1 MFEPWLC
8 TGGKHLA
15 PATGGSCPCGMVTR
29 ILAAKRPPT
38 GPPPEVLA
46 MRAQYLDEWSASLE
60 AAASRLLRELEA
72 AASRVLLELE
82 AAASRLL
89 REQADRLVATLSTTE
104 LVLSAGDG
112 YRLIVPPIEAV
123 QPAALAYNSPRAAA
137 AAREIVTPALASARA
152 GLSDGV
158 DRARSE
164 IDAHGAELAASATV
178 SSHGK
183 ADALTPPASGD
194 AFAPTRPFRQGSGR
208 DRADGQRGRV
218 SRKKAGQ
225 RHRQQPSR
233 AKRHPSDDGV
243 LHSPASRP
251 GDRPMGSPCIFGEHG
266 PEAAREAA

>member
-29 ILAAKRPPT
+29 ILAVKRPPT

-89 REQADRLVATLSTTE
+89 REQADRLMATLSTTE
-104 LVLSAGDG
+104 LVLSAGDA

-123 QPAALAYNSPRAAA
+123 QLAASAYNPPRTA

-152 GLSDGV
+152 TLSAGV
-158 DRARSE
+158 DSARSE
-164 IDAHGAELAASATV
+164 IDAHGAELAVSATV

-183 ADALTPPASGD
+183 ADALTPPAGGD
-194 AFAPTRPFRQGSGR
+194 ASAPTQPFRQGSGR
-208 DRADGQRGRV
+208 DRADGRRGRV
-218 SRKKAGQ
+218 SRKKTGQ

-233 AKRHPSDDGV
+233 GKRHPSDDGV
-243 LHSPASRP
+243 LDSPASRP
-251 GDRPMGSPCIFGEHG
+251 GDRPMGSPSIFGEHG
-266 PEAAREAA
+266 PEAVREAA